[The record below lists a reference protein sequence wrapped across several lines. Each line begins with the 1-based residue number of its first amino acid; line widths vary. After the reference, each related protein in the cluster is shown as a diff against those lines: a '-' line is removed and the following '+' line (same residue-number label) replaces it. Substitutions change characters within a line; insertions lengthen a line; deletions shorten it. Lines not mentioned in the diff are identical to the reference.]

1 MPSGVAGCRGY
12 AAHEGSGPHE
22 PLTVAEPLRTG
33 AGGVDVGDP
42 RLPRLLDAVA
52 AVAEGLTLGTVLDR
66 IVTAACTLVDAR
78 YGALGVLDDGGTRL
92 ASFVHRGIGAT
103 EAAAIGPLP
112 TGRGLLGHLIRD
124 PRPLRLEDMASH
136 HASTGLPPG
145 HPPMRSFLGAPIVV
159 QGDVFGNL
167 YLAEKSDGTPFDVDD
182 ERAVVALA
190 TIAGG
195 AVAVAR
201 LNERTS
207 ELVLT
212 RERERIARDLH
223 DTVIQNLYATGLGLE
238 SARRLA
244 GAAPDG
250 PAAVT
255 QRLEEAMDRIDGIVR
270 EIRATIFALQ
280 ERPTTDRGLRGRVL
294 VVLEE
299 MTSVLGVT
307 PRLRLDGPLDTAVTE
322 DLAGDVL
329 PVLRE
334 SLANVAKHAGPVT
347 VITVTVTVGA
357 DGFAL
362 EVIDDGVGP
371 TGAAGRHGDGHGL
384 GLANLR
390 ARAEARGGALVFGS
404 APGGG
409 TRVLWRT
416 PL

>member
-1 MPSGVAGCRGY
+1 M
-12 AAHEGSGPHE
+12 
-22 PLTVAEPLRTG
+22 
-33 AGGVDVGDP
+33 DVGDP

-52 AVAEGLTLGTVLDR
+52 AVAEGLSLSTVLDR
-66 IVTAACTLVDAR
+66 IVTAACALVDAR

-92 ASFVHRGIGAT
+92 VSFVHRGID
-103 EAAAIGPLP
+103 AADAAVIGPLP

-124 PRPLRLEDMASH
+124 PRPLRLEDMGSH

-159 QGDVFGNL
+159 QGDVYGNL
-167 YLAEKSDGTPFDVDD
+167 YLAEKTDGNPFDVDD

-201 LNERTS
+201 LGERTG
-207 ELVLT
+207 ELVVT

-244 GAAPDG
+244 AGEGDVP
-250 PAAVT
+250 PAVT
-255 QRLEEAMDRIDGIVR
+255 ARLEEAMDRIDGIVR
-270 EIRATIFALQ
+270 EIRATIFALHA
-280 ERPTTDRGLRGRVL
+280 RPSAEGGLRGRVL
-294 VVLEE
+294 AVVEE
-299 MTSVLGVT
+299 MAPALGVA
-307 PRLRLDGPLDTAVTE
+307 PRLRLDGPIDTAVTE

-329 PVLRE
+329 PALRE
-334 SLANVAKHAGPVT
+334 SLSNVAKHAGPVG
-347 VITVTVTVGA
+347 TVTVALAVGA
-357 DGFAL
+357 DGVVL
-362 EVIDDGVGP
+362 EVVDDGVGP
-371 TGAAGRHGDGHGL
+371 AATVEDRQDGHGL
-384 GLANLR
+384 GLENLR
-390 ARAEARGGALVFGS
+390 ARAVQRGGALEFGS

-409 TRVLWRT
+409 TRVLWRA

>member
-1 MPSGVAGCRGY
+1 MPSGFAGHRGY
-12 AAHEGSGPHE
+12 AAAEGPGPHD
-22 PLTVAEPLRTG
+22 PLTVHGPRRMG
-33 AGGVDVGDP
+33 AVGVDVGDP

-52 AVAEGLTLGTVLDR
+52 AVAEGLSLATVLDR
-66 IVTAACTLVDAR
+66 IVTAACALVDAR

-92 ASFVHRGIGAT
+92 ASFVHRGIGAE

-124 PRPLRLEDMASH
+124 PRPLRLEDMTAH

-145 HPPMRSFLGAPIVV
+145 HPPMHSFLGAPIVV

-167 YLAEKSDGTPFDVDD
+167 YLAEKADGTAFDLDD

-207 ELVLT
+207 ELVVT

-223 DTVIQNLYATGLGLE
+223 DTIIQHLYATGLGLE

-244 GAAPDG
+244 TSAPEDLGAVSG
-250 PAAVT
+250 
-255 QRLEEAMDRIDGIVR
+255 RIEEAMDRIDGIVR

-280 ERPTTDRGLRGRVL
+280 ERPATDHGLRGRAL
-294 VVLEE
+294 AVVEE
-299 MTSVLGVT
+299 MTASLPVPARV
-307 PRLRLDGPLDTAVTE
+307 RLDGPIDTVVTP

-334 SLANVAKHAGPVT
+334 CLANVVKHAGAVT
-347 VITVTVTVGA
+347 SVTVTVTAAAGLLAVEVVDDGIGPARAVGPRA
-357 DGFAL
+357 DGA
-362 EVIDDGVGP
+362 
-371 TGAAGRHGDGHGL
+371 GL

-390 ARAEARGGALVFGS
+390 ARAEARGGTLEFGS
-404 APGGG
+404 ARGGG
-409 TRVLWRT
+409 TRVRWSAL
-416 PL
+416 L

>member
-1 MPSGVAGCRGY
+1 M
-12 AAHEGSGPHE
+12 
-22 PLTVAEPLRTG
+22 
-33 AGGVDVGDP
+33 DVGDP

-52 AVAEGLTLGTVLDR
+52 AVAEGLSLSTVLDR
-66 IVTAACTLVDAR
+66 IVTAACALVDAR

-92 ASFVHRGIGAT
+92 VSFVHRGIDPAD
-103 EAAAIGPLP
+103 AAAIGPLP
-112 TGRGLLGHLIRD
+112 TGRGLLGHLISD

-136 HASTGLPPG
+136 HASSGLPPG

-159 QGDVFGNL
+159 QGDVYGNL
-167 YLAEKSDGTPFDVDD
+167 YLAEKVDGTPFDVDD

-201 LNERTS
+201 LGDRTG
-207 ELVLT
+207 ELVVT

-244 GAAPDG
+244 AGADG
-250 PAAVT
+250 VPEAVT
-255 QRLEEAMDRIDGIVR
+255 ARLEEAMDRIDGIVR
-270 EIRATIFALQ
+270 EIRATVFALHAGP
-280 ERPTTDRGLRGRVL
+280 RADGGLRGRVL
-294 VVLEE
+294 AVVEA
-299 MTSVLGVT
+299 MTPALGVP
-307 PRLRLDGPLDTAVTE
+307 PRLRLDGPIDTAVTG
-322 DLAGDVL
+322 DLVADVI

-347 VITVTVTVGA
+347 TVSVALSVGS
-357 DGFAL
+357 DGLVL
-362 EVIDDGVGP
+362 EIVDDGVGP
-371 TGAAGRHGDGHGL
+371 AAAVGARPAGHGL

-390 ARAEARGGALVFGS
+390 ARAAQRGGAVEFGS

-409 TRVLWRT
+409 TRVLWRA

>member
-1 MPSGVAGCRGY
+1 M
-12 AAHEGSGPHE
+12 
-22 PLTVAEPLRTG
+22 
-33 AGGVDVGDP
+33 DVGDP

-52 AVAEGLTLGTVLDR
+52 AVAEGLSLSSVLDR
-66 IVTAACTLVDAR
+66 IVVSACSLVDAR

-92 ASFVHRGIGAT
+92 VSFVHAGIPAAD
-103 EAAAIGPLP
+103 AAAIGPLP

-136 HASTGLPPG
+136 HASSGLPPG
-145 HPPMRSFLGAPIVV
+145 HPPMHSFLGAPIVV

-167 YLAEKSDGTPFDVDD
+167 YLAEKADGTPFDLDD

-201 LNERTS
+201 LGERTS

-212 RERERIARDLH
+212 RERERIARVLH

-238 SARRLA
+238 SARRVAA
-244 GAAPDG
+244 GLPDA
-250 PAAVT
+250 PAAVLE
-255 QRLEEAMDRIDGIVR
+255 RLEQSIDRIDGIVR
-270 EIRATIFALQ
+270 EIRATIFALHDG
-280 ERPTTDRGLRGRVL
+280 PTDGDGLRGRV
-294 VVLEE
+294 VAVLEE
-299 MTSVLGVT
+299 LTPLLGLT
-307 PRLRLDGPLDTAVTE
+307 PRLRLDGPIDTAVPA
-322 DLAGDVL
+322 DLADTVL

-334 SLANVAKHAGPVT
+334 SLANVVKHAGAVT
-347 VITVTVTVGA
+347 AVTVTVAVA
-357 DGFAL
+357 DGAL
-362 EVIDDGVGP
+362 TVEVVDDGDGP
-371 TGAAGRHGDGHGL
+371 GRTPGRRDDGGGL

-390 ARAEARGGALVFGS
+390 ARAHERGGRLEFGS

-409 TRVLWRT
+409 TRVRWRA